1 MQLPRPVERVIG
13 GRPHSKCSRLRAGDK
28 RHDASCEL
36 RSGRNWG
43 PRAGAGRCRRCK
55 LCRKRSVHARDD
67 RVVHQVESFRDE
79 LKMHPI
85 VHGNIAR
92 HAEVNVA
99 DARPGMAVAFCG
111 GWSFTAVFVIVE
123 VQCAIR
129 KRSQVPRRG
138 RPCGLHRIHVLRI
151 VSNYDH
157 QPRNDRR
164 RKPSP
169 PAHRNVQRLPA
180 LAPSRLWRWPY
191 HCGGFAARMAWQSY
205 H

>member
-129 KRSQVPRRG
+129 KCSQVLAAAG
-138 RPCGLHRIHVLRI
+138 RLACIA
-151 VSNYDH
+151 STF
-157 QPRNDRR
+157 
-164 RKPSP
+164 S
-169 PAHRNVQRLPA
+169 
-180 LAPSRLWRWPY
+180 APSATTTSSPGMENVDAMQAKRPA
-191 HCGGFAARMAWQSY
+191 AART
-205 H
+205 